1 MTSFIDPVCPS
12 SNATDSNHE
21 FWYPPPTKCPGLAHA
36 RRGSA
41 EPVSSGHGA
50 SAQETALAVFIA
62 LHPPADVFGRQ
73 QIFVI
78 FLHLGFDS
86 QVITHAYRKAG
97 LLSNDLEISSLGA
110 GCAVSREGPGMP
122 MRRICSWLGGARCLK
137 NWLPE
142 RVLLGRTQG
151 PPGPG
156 LGLYSLPAFL
166 HQGETPGRVSPSRTS
181 GPHPH
186 PCPIRRL

>member
-1 MTSFIDPVCPS
+1 MVF
-12 SNATDSNHE
+12 
-21 FWYPPPTKCPGLAHA
+21 PPPRTKCPELAHA

-86 QVITHAYRKAG
+86 RVITHAYRKAG
-97 LLSNDLEISSLGA
+97 LLSNDLEIRSLGA

-122 MRRICSWLGGARCLK
+122 MRHICPRFGGVRCLKK

-142 RVLLGRTQG
+142 RVLLGRDRASAPSQPSSTRGKPQG
-151 PPGPG
+151 VSPPPGP
-156 LGLYSLPAFL
+156 PAPTL
-166 HQGETPGRVSPSRTS
+166 THAPSGVSEYALQT
-181 GPHPH
+181 H
-186 PCPIRRL
+186 